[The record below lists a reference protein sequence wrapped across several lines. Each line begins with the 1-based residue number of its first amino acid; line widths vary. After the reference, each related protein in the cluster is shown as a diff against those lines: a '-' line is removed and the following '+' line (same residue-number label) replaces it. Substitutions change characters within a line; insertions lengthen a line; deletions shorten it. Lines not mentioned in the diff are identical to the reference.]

1 MKILK
6 WFLIIIGALLILAF
20 AAFQMMKY
28 QTKQASPEAEVA
40 YANGDL
46 KIDIDYSRPYKKGR
60 EIFGGLVPY
69 DVTWRTGANEATTFE
84 TNQDL
89 MIGGKTL
96 LAGKYTLWT
105 VPHAENWEVVFNKK
119 MYGWGVNMDE
129 KASREPA
136 EDAVVT
142 TVPVETVP
150 REVEQFTINV
160 VDGNVPTLELVWD
173 KTKVSVPLR

>member
-1 MKILK
+1 MKLLK

-20 AAFQMMKY
+20 AAFQLMKY
-28 QTKQASPEAEVA
+28 QTKQASPESEVA

-46 KIDIDYSRPYKKGR
+46 KINIDYSRPSKKDR
-60 EIFGGLVPY
+60 TIFGGLVPY
-69 DVTWRTGANEATTFE
+69 DTTWRTGANEATTFE

-105 VPHAENWEVVFNKK
+105 VPHPETWEVVFNKK
-119 MYGWGVNMDE
+119 MYGWGVNMKE
-129 KASREPA
+129 QASREPA

-142 TVPVETVP
+142 TVPVQTLP
-150 REVEQFTINV
+150 RELEQFTISV
-160 VDGNVPTLELVWD
+160 VDDTVPLLVLAWD
-173 KTKVSVPLR
+173 QTKVEVPLR